1 MRTLTDY
8 EMAMRTAWKL
18 KTVSQMVPDK
28 FYNFIGEVCYLS
40 GSESNRTT
48 MMMTD
53 YTENEML
60 PYLESKGVRPQ
71 GKATILVTLWDEHFE
86 TFLKLKIKAGDVLY
100 LKNLRCKVDLSN
112 VFQLSMN
119 GFKGRGFEQIDPI
132 QILLPDD
139 PRGKEVRARKAEY
152 EMRQLDTEGV
162 ALSGVY
168 WPHPGKKSGY
178 SSSTSST
185 MNAASSGSDHKFSG
199 NTDTTRT
206 ISGPQIARVAESPA
220 PSIKQ
225 QPEAFTASVP
235 SHAAGRS
242 TEPVVTTL
250 SEPASAAVAIG
261 PAAMAAVSG
270 PATDLNPRATGP
282 TDVPSTTTAAPVA
295 AIQPGDAPPDAK
307 VIRLPPAEIKPW
319 PSTYKPLPLKEAK
332 EFFKAHAMEALRFNP
347 ASRRKAE
354 WARKARW
361 SKTYVPPPPPTT
373 APRIRGTRLTL
384 MPHPF
389 RPRPPVAPDLK
400 VASSEKLEVVE
411 APSTPTRV
419 LKEQLKNEI
428 SKRSRDAICNNRT
441 SPQLSNHYCLASVYI
456 ERFRP
461 PSILNFL
468 KATCQNCAYRYELH
482 ATKKT
487 EPKCPRC
494 KKGQIKYSY
503 DFNLNLKDD
512 LGQSYEVQVGDDGAR
527 ALLGSDFDPR
537 LLSPEGNRLLR
548 VKSKL
553 AKIGIVEVDEETS
566 GSTVSSETKSP
577 IWFDCCLRLS
587 STDLVVPKVEPVTES
602 QNKGYDSLEDQ
613 FQPRSQPESQMISL
627 PELPMHSQTDGQPA
641 SQLKALRA
649 GPSGTHL
656 QTSSPQLFSQPV
668 SPLQGSQPCSQPCSP
683 VLSSQP
689 HSQPD
694 SPVLVMQPYSQEPG
708 SPLLSTQPL
717 SQAGSPPSSLPLLE
731 DMMRSQAL
739 ESTFSKKR
747 QPDRTVV
754 DTPKKPRLSLAFFEE
769 EPQTQVHRSLVF
781 TAIN

>member
-28 FYNFIGEVCYLS
+28 FYDFIGEVCYLS

-60 PYLESKGVRPQ
+60 PYLESKGVRPK

-162 ALSGVY
+162 ALSGVH
-168 WPHPGKKSGY
+168 WPQMPTSSGY
-178 SSSTSST
+178 TSYTSSAL
-185 MNAASSGSDHKFSG
+185 NATNAGSDIKFSA
-199 NTDTTRT
+199 NTATPGT
-206 ISGPQIARVAESPA
+206 ITGPQIATTNGTSSDTTMRA
-220 PSIKQ
+220 SISIVGSGNW
-225 QPEAFTASVP
+225 TNSYGGSVRT
-235 SHAAGRS
+235 SDWGNRC
-242 TEPVVTTL
+242 
-250 SEPASAAVAIG
+250 G
-261 PAAMAAVSG
+261 F
-270 PATDLNPRATGP
+270 DDN
-282 TDVPSTTTAAPVA
+282 
-295 AIQPGDAPPDAK
+295 
-307 VIRLPPAEIKPW
+307 
-319 PSTYKPLPLKEAK
+319 
-332 EFFKAHAMEALRFNP
+332 
-347 ASRRKAE
+347 
-354 WARKARW
+354 
-361 SKTYVPPPPPTT
+361 
-373 APRIRGTRLTL
+373 RGTSGEKSNG
-384 MPHPF
+384 
-389 RPRPPVAPDLK
+389 RPPLAPDPKVAP
-400 VASSEKLEVVE
+400 SEKLDVEE
-411 APSTPTRV
+411 APITPTRV

-428 SKRSRDAICNNRT
+428 SKRTRDATCNNRT
-441 SPQLSNHYCLASVYI
+441 SPQLSNHYCITSVTI
-456 ERFRP
+456 EGFRP
-461 PSILNFL
+461 PTILNFL

-487 EPKCPRC
+487 EPRCPRC

-503 DFNLNLKDD
+503 DFDLDLKDD
-512 LGQSYEVQVGDDGAR
+512 LGQTYEVHVGDDGAR

-548 VKSKL
+548 VKNKL
-553 AKIGIVEVDEETS
+553 AKIGIVEASEEAP
-566 GSTVSSETKSP
+566 GSTASLETKSS

-587 STDLVVPKVEPVTES
+587 STDLVVPKAEPVTKS
-602 QNKGYDSLEDQ
+602 QDKGYDDSQEDP
-613 FQPRSQPESQMISL
+613 FQPKSQPESQMVLLS
-627 PELPMHSQTDGQPA
+627 ELPPHSQTDVQSD
-641 SQLKALRA
+641 SQLKLPRA
-649 GPSGTHL
+649 GPPGTQHESPRGPHSEE
-656 QTSSPQLFSQPV
+656 TSPQLFSQPS
-668 SPLQGSQPCSQPCSP
+668 SPLQSSQPFSQPSSP

-689 HSQPD
+689 LSQPD

-708 SPLLSTQPL
+708 SQILNTQPL
-717 SQAGSPPSSLPLLE
+717 SQPGSPLQSLPLLE

-739 ESTFSKKR
+739 ETTLSKKR
-747 QPDRTVV
+747 QPDRTLA
-754 DTPKKPRLSLAFFEE
+754 DMPKKPRLSLAFFEE